1 MIDNDALNLELLYI
15 FVKVSE
21 LKSINQSSA
30 YLSLTQPAISKKIKQ
45 LEEYYE
51 QELFIRSSKGMAL
64 TPIGQRVYLEAKQLI
79 SQVEGLRN
87 AIRQKETKVN
97 ELRLGTLDSISS
109 YLYPNFFVKSLNAF
123 KSTTITNRIDELIE
137 PFNRGSLDVIF
148 MDSAFKDEINGIY
161 SEKEVDE
168 EPYFLV
174 YSKDNPLINLDK
186 ESIDP
191 CTLQKMDLLMYPKYC
206 PIHQRLI
213 RVYQDLQINPPKI
226 VEIDYGES
234 MIAMVANSNYITVL
248 PKSIAI
254 NKVTADISHLKMKEF
269 EVTFTRKISL
279 FSRDAHV
286 TEMVNRM
293 MK

>member
-1 MIDNDALNLELLYI
+1 MIGNDALNLELLYI

-109 YLYPNFFVKSLNAF
+109 YLYPNFLS
-123 KSTTITNRIDELIE
+123 
-137 PFNRGSLDVIF
+137 
-148 MDSAFKDEINGIY
+148 
-161 SEKEVDE
+161 
-168 EPYFLV
+168 
-174 YSKDNPLINLDK
+174 NL
-186 ESIDP
+186 
-191 CTLQKMDLLMYPKYC
+191 
-206 PIHQRLI
+206 
-213 RVYQDLQINPPKI
+213 
-226 VEIDYGES
+226 
-234 MIAMVANSNYITVL
+234 
-248 PKSIAI
+248 
-254 NKVTADISHLKMKEF
+254 
-269 EVTFTRKISL
+269 
-279 FSRDAHV
+279 
-286 TEMVNRM
+286 
-293 MK
+293 